1 MMQKAK
7 SDSDLVKAK
16 VNVAAKEA
24 HYNSMRSIFEAQRKT
39 YIRALKDKEKTEN
52 EYAEAITALEEARRM
67 AEIAQREY
75 DLVNI
80 VGMPVRHLDPDCN
93 RITFDP
99 DIDSIAPKSQMAMKR
114 FKCNNL
120 QATSSDPQE
129 RLKKFGAMLR
139 AKVDLSGKQIRHDVL
154 KSALPIKQ
162 TIEENAAKE
171 EQKAMAEM
179 EKADIDL
186 ENAKQEQIAAQMN
199 SDRISNMGRN
209 SRIQAQIE

>member
-1 MMQKAK
+1 
-7 SDSDLVKAK
+7 
-16 VNVAAKEA
+16 
-24 HYNSMRSIFEAQRKT
+24 MRSIFEAQQRA

-80 VGMPVRHLDPDCN
+80 VGVPVRHLDPDCN
-93 RITFDP
+93 RVIMDP

-120 QATSSDPQE
+120 QATSSDPQD

-139 AKVDLSGKQIRHDVL
+139 TKVDLSGKQIRHDVL
-154 KSALPIKQ
+154 KSALPIKE

-179 EKADIDL
+179 EKADIGL

-209 SRIQAQIE
+209 SRIQAQIEGQN